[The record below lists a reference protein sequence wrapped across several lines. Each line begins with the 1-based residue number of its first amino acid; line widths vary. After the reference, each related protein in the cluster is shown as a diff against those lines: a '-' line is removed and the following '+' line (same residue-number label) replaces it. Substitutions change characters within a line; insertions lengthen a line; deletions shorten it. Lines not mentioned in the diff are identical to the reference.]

1 MKKILLLSLT
11 TVLLLSCSTEVEE
24 NQYESKVLL
33 QAVTENTLG
42 DKINFPDSNET
53 ITSAIR
59 VIPAGESTGIHMHEA
74 IPVVYMIEGEITINH
89 ETENGL
95 VTTVVKK
102 GESFVGATNNWHD
115 TKVTSESDAVAY
127 VVFIGSKD
135 LKNSVNK
142 E

>member
-1 MKKILLLSLT
+1 MKQIFLLSLT
-11 TVLLLSCSTEVEE
+11 TLFLLSCSTEVEE
-24 NQYESKVLL
+24 NNYESKVLL

-59 VIPAGESTGIHMHEA
+59 VIPAGKSTVIHMHEA
-74 IPVVYMIEGEITINH
+74 IPVVYMIEGEITISH

-95 VTTVVKK
+95 MKTVVKK

-115 TKVTSESDAVAY
+115 TKVTSASDAVAH
-127 VVFIGSKD
+127 VVFIGAKN
-135 LKNSVNK
+135 LKNSINK
-142 E
+142 D